1 MHMQH
6 HTAKLFVLQLGSLIS
21 LYLSVAFFITLAFGF
36 INLQFPDT
44 LDGIWQIESA
54 ASSIRIGFAMV
65 LVFLPTYLVLTRIVN
80 RNRRESSDSNY
91 LGLTKWLIYL
101 SLLVG
106 GLVLLGDLVAII
118 IGFLEGELT
127 TRFILKALVVFA
139 VTGAAFFYYIKD
151 AQGYWLT
158 HEKQSYLYG
167 IVAAVLVVA
176 VLAAAL
182 SVIPSPSTVR
192 EMKIDNQM
200 IGDLQDMQWRIDDY
214 YRANDTL
221 PTDLSTLYGEF
232 PVPTPPEGKPP
243 YTYSTTSERQYQLCA
258 TFTYD
263 MHTAVP
269 QYAVDKI
276 SITPGMPGNYN
287 WDYQAGE
294 WCFERVVDDEYRQ

>member
-1 MHMQH
+1 MQH

-182 SVIPSPSTVR
+182 SVIPNPSTVR
-192 EMKIDNQM
+192 NED
-200 IGDLQDMQWRIDDY
+200 R
-214 YRANDTL
+214 
-221 PTDLSTLYGEF
+221 
-232 PVPTPPEGKPP
+232 
-243 YTYSTTSERQYQLCA
+243 
-258 TFTYD
+258 
-263 MHTAVP
+263 
-269 QYAVDKI
+269 
-276 SITPGMPGNYN
+276 
-287 WDYQAGE
+287 
-294 WCFERVVDDEYRQ
+294 

>member
-1 MHMQH
+1 MNN
-6 HTAKLFVLQLGSLIS
+6 HTAKHFVLQLGSLIS

-36 INLQFPDT
+36 INLQFPDS

-65 LVFLPTYLVLTRIVN
+65 LVFFPTYLILTRMVN
-80 RNRRESSDSNY
+80 KNRRLSSDSSY

-127 TRFILKALVVFA
+127 TRFILKAFVVFA
-139 VTGAAFFYYIKD
+139 VTGAAFFYYIRD

-158 HEKQSYLYG
+158 HEKHSYVYA
-167 IVAAVLVVA
+167 IAASLLVVA
-176 VLAAAL
+176 TLGAAI
-182 SVIPSPSTVR
+182 SVIPNPTTVR
-192 EMKIDNQM
+192 EMKVDNQM
-200 IGDLQDMQWRIDDY
+200 IGDLQDMQWRIEDY
-214 YRANDTL
+214 YRTNDTL
-221 PTDLSTLYGEF
+221 RSDLAALYGEF

-243 YTYSTTSERQYQLCA
+243 YAYATTSDSQYQLCA
-258 TFTYD
+258 TFTHD
-263 MHTAVP
+263 MTTAVP
-269 QYAVDKI
+269 QYAADKI
-276 SITPGMPGNYN
+276 SIAPGMPGNYN

-294 WCFERVVDDEYRQ
+294 WCFDRVIESNLQR